1 MTNPIDNAMK
11 SGLDDIFER
20 PSVSWLTNSQN
31 KLNREKELLAQLE
44 ANVSPALKLFNEK
57 QITYNPA
64 YGSKTTEN
72 VMYMLLNDLNTKIF
86 GYIDIIQ
93 EYIVSLRKNINI
105 PLDKLKRLFEKLKGL
120 ALADTKPTADMFA
133 AELSDA
139 TYARDFLTFV
149 IDKVIAYVGYIDYTD
164 KKLIQVCNIFQE
176 RVIPILELL
185 STYNQTE
192 EGKKVIAEL
201 DLKELFEQIH
211 IIRKQKENITKA
223 QNKVDFYK
231 DKREKLINRFKS
243 QDAQPD
249 GGGKKRTNKHK
260 KRSGNKKQRRSNK
273 RRSGHKSR
281 RH

>member
-31 KLNREKELLAQLE
+31 ELNREKELLAQLE